1 MRNYLETKIKIL
13 EIENKRLTSTIEAN
27 NKEIQEIKNI
37 LQTLPPSDSPTPSLV
52 ENSIIKLDFAW
63 KINSKAYTNED
74 KKTLKKVSG
83 GSAWNCTAIGDKT
96 LVKGKINKWAIQVSK
111 MTSSHILVGIV
122 PKNINIEAV
131 ENWKKGY
138 ITNLNNH
145 GKHNLGICAPY
156 ATLEAKEGHIIETV
170 VDLKTGSISFWA
182 NGKNLGVFCENIPKD
197 IDYVPFIEIYQEQTE
212 ISLL

>member
-37 LQTLPPSDSPTPSLV
+37 IQTLPPSDSPTPSLV

-74 KKTLKKVSG
+74 RKTVKKVSG
-83 GSAWNCTAIGDKT
+83 GNSWNCTAIGDKT

-111 MTSSHILVGIV
+111 MTSSQILVGIV
-122 PKNINIEAV
+122 PKNINIEAG

-138 ITNLNNH
+138 ITNLNIF
-145 GKHNLGICAPY
+145 L
-156 ATLEAKEGHIIETV
+156 
-170 VDLKTGSISFWA
+170 
-182 NGKNLGVFCENIPKD
+182 
-197 IDYVPFIEIYQEQTE
+197 
-212 ISLL
+212 